1 MKSWSDRCQR
11 LLSFDYD
18 KFRHTENMRHA
29 LAAALLLTLAF
40 AATAQQKPRNRY
52 AAVDAIFARHV
63 TADGPGCAVGV
74 VRRGELVYARGYGL
88 ADVER
93 RVAFTPQTAFG
104 IGSVYKQFVSA
115 AILMLARE
123 GKLSLDDDI
132 RKHLPEMPDYGAR
145 ITVRQLLDHTH
156 GLREYPNLF
165 ALTASRTERP
175 EDLLRVIARQRAT
188 AAAPGARHVYG
199 STGPYLARF
208 IIERVTGQP
217 VGEFMQQHVFAPLGM
232 RSTYVGDESR
242 AVPLRAMGYRR
253 GADGTLTPVPSG
265 GRNESTVEDLARWAR
280 TLDTAGGEWKALLR
294 QMETPAVLA
303 NGQPLDYG
311 LGLRLAP
318 YRGLRRVW
326 HPGLASGGVAVVMH
340 FPEPRLA
347 IAIGC
352 NNQTIQPIQLAQ
364 SVADVLL
371 RRELARAER
380 RAGARS
386 SSRWRSAGV
395 KLPVEALTK
404 LAGTYVSETGSVLRI
419 AARNGR
425 LYAKSEGGSRR
436 VSSDS
441 ESGEHEMVPVSPT
454 RFVLPG
460 SPKLPLD
467 PASEAV
473 FEIPRPGERAAVVVQ
488 TDWYAI
494 RFTAVE
500 PAERAAIVP
509 REAVGSYRSE
519 DTESTIVVLERD
531 GHLEL
536 KTPNEQSEI
545 VPVSRD
551 LYRAGR
557 FLLRFERDAGSR
569 IATIRVTSGVVPDL
583 PFVRQS
589 E

>member
-1 MKSWSDRCQR
+1 MH
-11 LLSFDYD
+11 LAPP
-18 KFRHTENMRHA
+18 MRTVFT
-29 LAAALLLTLAF
+29 AALLLTLAYPVT
-40 AATAQQKPRNRY
+40 AAEKRSRA
-52 AAVDAIFARHV
+52 AAVDAVFARHV

-88 ADVER
+88 ADIER
-93 RVAFTPQTAFG
+93 RTAFTPRTAFG
-104 IGSVYKQFVSA
+104 IGSIYKQFVSA
-115 AILMLARE
+115 AILMLARQ

-132 RKHLPEMPDYGAR
+132 RKYVPEISDYGAR

-165 ALTASRTERP
+165 ALTASRSETP
-175 EDLLRVIARQRAT
+175 ADLLRLLSRQRAP
-188 AAAPGARHVYG
+188 AAAPGARHAYG

-208 IIERVTGQP
+208 IVERVSGQP
-217 VGEFMQQHVFAPLGM
+217 VGEFMQQHVFGPLGM

-253 GADGTLTPVPSG
+253 GSDGALTAVPSG

-280 TLDTAGGEWKALLR
+280 TLDRPAARWSPLLR
-294 QMETPAVLA
+294 QMQTPSVLS
-303 NGQPLDYG
+303 NGEVLDYG

-352 NNQTIQPIQLAQ
+352 NNQTLEPIQLAQ

-371 RRELARAER
+371 RDELAKAER
-380 RAGARS
+380 RAGARAPS
-386 SSRWRSAGV
+386 PTVTLRDEDLAR
-395 KLPVEALTK
+395 LT
-404 LAGTYVSETGSVLRI
+404 GTYVSQTGSVLRI
-419 AARNGR
+419 ASRNGR

-436 VSSDS
+436 LTADA
-441 ESGEHEMVPVSPT
+441 ETGEHEMVPVSAT

-473 FEIPRPGERAAVVVQ
+473 FETPGQGGPVAVVVH
-488 TDWYAI
+488 TDWYPL
-494 RFTAVE
+494 RFTAVA
-500 PAERAAIVP
+500 PADPAASVP
-509 REAVGSYRSE
+509 RELVGSYRSE
-519 DTESTIVVLERD
+519 DTDSTIVVLERE
-531 GHLEL
+531 GRLEL
-536 KTPNEQSEI
+536 KTPNEQAEI
-545 VPVSRD
+545 IPVSRD

-557 FLLRFERDAGSR
+557 FLVRVAREADGR
-569 IATIRVTSGVVPDL
+569 IVSLRVTSGVVPDL
-583 PFVRQS
+583 PFARQF
-589 E
+589 